1 MSSFYKFA
9 FYRSTLRNPRFDC
22 LCFASLRGRRLKGG
36 RGGGEGGGGYRYR
49 YVYLE
54 SYTSTSTIS
63 K

>member
-1 MSSFYKFA
+1 MGAPKTF
-9 FYRSTLRNPRFDC
+9 RHP
-22 LCFASLRGRRLKGG
+22 KGG
-36 RGGGEGGGGYRYR
+36 ALKKLGGELHKFVQNRTEQNR